1 MTHAVARIGLEVH
14 VQLRTR
20 TKLFCADVAAFGA
33 SPNTHVCPV
42 CLGLPGALPVT
53 NARAVELAVRA
64 ALGLG
69 CVVSRV
75 SRFDRKSYFY
85 PDLPRGYQVTQ
96 HAAPLGTGGS
106 LAAAPRHP
114 GEAPPV
120 VRVRRVHLEEDAAR
134 LLHDRHAGVTA
145 VDFNRAGVPL
155 LEIVTEPDLHEPAG
169 ARAFLERLRQVLLY
183 LDVSDCDMEKGSLR
197 VDANVSVA
205 RPGGAAGSRTELKN
219 MNSFANTER
228 ALAWELQRQRVIVAG
243 GGRVAAETL
252 LWDAGR
258 GEARSMRTKEESRDY
273 RYFPEP
279 DLPSLVIPEALI
291 ERERARLPELPAA
304 REARFG
310 ASYGLA
316 PRHAAVLAADP
327 ALADYFEAVVAAGAD
342 PRAAAAWV
350 ANDVLAWLNRA
361 GGTVQELPV
370 GAAALAELLRLVA
383 GGAISR
389 NAARPILREMADTGA
404 AAAELVQRHGVG
416 QVSDA
421 ARISRWIDEVLAAHP
436 AEVARCRAGETRLE
450 AFLMGRVMQLSAGRA
465 APRLAAEL
473 LGQRLRA

>member
-1 MTHAVARIGLEVH
+1 MTGPARIGLEVH

-20 TKLFCADVAAFGA
+20 TKLFCADAAAFGA
-33 SPNTHVCPV
+33 PPNTHVCPV

-69 CVVSRV
+69 CTISRV

-96 HAAPLGTGGS
+96 HAAPLATGGS
-106 LAAAPRHP
+106 LAAAPRRP
-114 GEAPPV
+114 GEATPA
-120 VRVRRVHLEEDAAR
+120 VRIRRVHLEEDAAR
-134 LLHDRHAGVTA
+134 LRHDTAAGATA
-145 VDFNRAGVPL
+145 IDFNRAGVPL
-155 LEIVTEPDLHEPAG
+155 LEIVTEPDLHEPAA

-183 LDVSDCDMEKGSLR
+183 LAVSDCDMENGSLR
-197 VDANVSVA
+197 VDANVSIV
-205 RPGGAAGSRTELKN
+205 RPDGGAGARTELKN

-228 ALAWELQRQRVIVAG
+228 ALAWELQRQRAVVAG
-243 GGRVAAETL
+243 GGVVAAETL

-258 GEARSMRTKEESRDY
+258 REARSMRSKEESRDY

-279 DLPSLVIPEALI
+279 DLPPLVMPEALI

-310 ASYGLA
+310 ASYGLP
-316 PRHAAVLAADP
+316 PRHAAVLSADP
-327 ALADYFEAVVAAGAD
+327 ALADYFEAVIVAGAD

-350 ANDVLAWLNRA
+350 ANDVLAWLNRT
-361 GGTVQELPV
+361 GGNVQELPV

-383 GGAISR
+383 SGAISR
-389 NAARPILREMADTGA
+389 NAARPILREMAETGA
-404 AAAELVQRHGVG
+404 PAGELVARRGVA

-421 ARISRWIDEVLAAHP
+421 ARISRWIEEVLASHP
-436 AEVARCRAGETRLE
+436 DEVARCRAGETRLE

-465 APRLAAEL
+465 DPRMAAEL
-473 LGQRLRA
+473 LEQHLRA